1 MVNARANFPLELGPA
16 DTTIPT
22 RPQPRPEHGLAGE
35 RVPEAAVDE
44 QLLAR
49 WSRRAISCEPLPF
62 DVVRSLFEAAR
73 WAPSAGNLQPWL
85 FVYAADAPVRK
96 RAHQLLSEQN
106 RRWAERAPLLI
117 FVFARRSH
125 PETGR
130 PLRSAAFDT
139 GAAWFSLALQAQR
152 LGLVARAMGGI
163 HHDRT
168 YRALGVPEEQFESLV
183 AIAVG
188 YPGDPAALP
197 EDLAFKEQPTPRKR
211 QHEFVFNAR
220 YAEQA
225 E

>member
-1 MVNARANFPLELGPA
+1 MVNALASFPLEPTPA
-16 DTTIPT
+16 DATIPS
-22 RPQPRPEHGLAGE
+22 RPQRRTDHGSVGE
-35 RVPEAAVDE
+35 RVPEATVDE
-44 QLLAR
+44 QLLSR
-49 WSRRAISCEPLPF
+49 WSRRAISPEPLPF
-62 DVVRSLFEAAR
+62 DLVRSLFEAAR
-73 WAPSAGNLQPWL
+73 WAPSAGNVQPWL

-117 FVFARRSH
+117 FVFARRTH
-125 PETGR
+125 PETGQL
-130 PLRSAAFDT
+130 LRSAAFDT
-139 GAAWFSLALQAQR
+139 GAAWFSLALQAQQ

-168 YRALGVPEEQFESLV
+168 YRAFGVPEDQFESLV

-197 EDLAFKEQPTPRKR
+197 EDLAFKEKPTSRKR

-220 YAEQA
+220 YSEQA